1 VKESAAA
8 EFYEHPGTRE
18 FAPIMTPAIL
28 LMGPTAA
35 GKSAWALALAERFG
49 GEIVSVDSAQIY
61 RGMDVGTAKPDG
73 AIRARIAHH
82 LLDVIDPTEAYSA
95 ATFVGDALCAIAD
108 IRDRGRVPILAGG
121 TMLYFKALAEG
132 LSALPAADRKLRAE
146 IDARAVRD
154 GWPALHAELAR
165 VDPQTAARLKP
176 TDAQRI
182 QRALEVWHL
191 AGTPLSTLQRRRA
204 RSGDAL
210 GLTLRIAL
218 VPSDRARLH
227 EAIARRFDA
236 MLAAGLVDELSGL
249 RRRYALTPDLPSM
262 RCVGYRQAWSY
273 LEGEIDRATLRAR
286 GVAATRQLAKRQ
298 FTWLRATAATAL
310 DPYAD
315 DAFDSLLALAA
326 TTRDAQR
333 GVAGRERPA

>member
-1 VKESAAA
+1 MNSALRTD
-8 EFYEHPGTRE
+8 HP
-18 FAPIMTPAIL
+18 ADVMIPAIL
-28 LMGPTAA
+28 LLGPTAA
-35 GKSAWALALAERFG
+35 GKSALSVALADRFG

-61 RGMDVGTAKPDG
+61 RGMDIGTAKPDQELRG
-73 AIRARIAHH
+73 RIAHY
-82 LLDVIDPTEAYSA
+82 LIDVIDPTEAYSA
-95 ATFVGDALCAIAD
+95 ATFAHDALRAIAD
-108 IRDRGRVPILAGG
+108 IRSRGRVPILAGG

-146 IDARAVRD
+146 IDARAARE

-165 VDPQTAARLKP
+165 VDPQTAARLNP

-191 AGTPLSTLQRRRA
+191 AGAPLSALQGRRA

-210 GLTLRIAL
+210 GPTLRIAL

-227 EAIARRFDA
+227 EAIARRFDT
-236 MLAAGLVDELSGL
+236 MLAAGLVDEVSGL

-273 LEGEIDRATLRAR
+273 LEGQIDRATLRAR

-298 FTWLRATAATAL
+298 FTWLRAMAAEQL
-310 DPYAD
+310 DPYGD
-315 DAFDSLLALAA
+315 DALDALLRSTEHALA
-326 TTRDAQR
+326 
-333 GVAGRERPA
+333 GRRRTPEDSA

>member
-1 VKESAAA
+1 M
-8 EFYEHPGTRE
+8 
-18 FAPIMTPAIL
+18 IPAIL
-28 LMGPTAA
+28 LLGPTAA
-35 GKSAWALALAERFG
+35 GKSALAVALAERFG

-61 RGMDVGTAKPDG
+61 RGMDIGTAKPDQELRG
-73 AIRARIAHH
+73 RITHY
-82 LLDVIDPTEAYSA
+82 LIDVIDPTGAYSA
-95 ATFVGDALCAIAD
+95 ATFAHDALRGVAD
-108 IRDRGRVPILAGG
+108 IRSRGHVPILAGG

-146 IDARAVRD
+146 IDARAARE
-154 GWPALHAELAR
+154 GWPTLHAELAR
-165 VDPQTAARLKP
+165 IDPQTAARLKP

-191 AGTPLSTLQRRRA
+191 AGSPLSALQGRRA
-204 RSGDAL
+204 RSHDAL
-210 GLTLRIAL
+210 GPTLRIAL

-298 FTWLRATAATAL
+298 FTWLRAMAAEAL

-315 DAFDSLLALAA
+315 DALAA
-326 TTRDAQR
+326 LIGRAER
-333 GVAGRERPA
+333 ALVAASRCRTEESST